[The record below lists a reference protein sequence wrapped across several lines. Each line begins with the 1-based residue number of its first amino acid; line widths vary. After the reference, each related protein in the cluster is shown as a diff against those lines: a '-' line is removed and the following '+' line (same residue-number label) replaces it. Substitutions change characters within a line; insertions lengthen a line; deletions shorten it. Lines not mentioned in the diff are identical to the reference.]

1 MLSVS
6 DSLTR
11 TALLR
16 ELQDQA
22 PPVQA
27 WSSFVDNYGPMILNW
42 YLRWGLPRQDAEDMT
57 QEALLRVYQ
66 KISQFQH
73 RGPFTF
79 RGWLRTVAKSIW
91 LTAWRRRK
99 SLATH
104 GLLPGNSPEL
114 DLLSASMRSRQID
127 EFEQIAQAELLN
139 LAIER
144 VRGRVRESSWQAFEL
159 IHYQGLTIDEV
170 CERLRLTKASVYLA
184 SSRIRRM
191 ILSEVLGAD
200 KA

>member
-16 ELQDQA
+16 ELQDRA
-22 PPVQA
+22 APVQA
-27 WSSFVDNYGPMILNW
+27 WSSFVDTYGPMILNW

-99 SLATH
+99 TLAGQ
-104 GLLPGNSPEL
+104 GLHPGNSPEL
-114 DLLSASMRSRQID
+114 DMLNASSRSRQID
-127 EFEQIAQAELLN
+127 EFEQIAQVELLN
-139 LAIER
+139 LAYER
-144 VRGRVRESSWQAFEL
+144 VRSRVRESSWHAFEL
-159 IHYQGLTIDEV
+159 IHHQGLPVEDV
-170 CERLRLTKASVYLA
+170 CEKLGLTKAAVYLA

-191 ILSEVLGAD
+191 ILSEVLVSD
-200 KA
+200 KS